1 MLLVKYLPKQLQ
13 VFVTILWTIKGS
25 ISVQLAYRLLC
36 SLDFTVKSL
45 GKLTNKKILLNN
57 IIFGQLSS
65 LCLAGYKMKLYVIS
79 KSDQCLVFWHL
90 TTGSFS
96 KYCKI

>member
-13 VFVTILWTIKGS
+13 VFVTILWTIIGS
-25 ISVQLAYRLLC
+25 NSVQLAYRLLC
-36 SLDFTVKSL
+36 SWDFTVELL
-45 GKLTNKKILLNN
+45 GKLTNKKILLYN

-65 LCLAGYKMKLYVIS
+65 LCLASYKMKLYAIS
-79 KSDQCLVFWHL
+79 KSDQRLVLWHL
-90 TTGSFS
+90 TTSSFS